1 MTTLRSRM
9 QELQRLLEG
18 HQQSEAENLAIGRA
32 AKATER
38 LGAQLDT
45 VQKLSVSAVEL
56 RNHEMPIQRPSSL
69 DLVREAL
76 DHAQQEAREDGL
88 AAGRGD
94 EPVVVKLTN
103 QLAQELK
110 EQVIPAW
117 ARFKQHRPPPVID
130 EQLLDLAVE
139 DDPDLSQRYE
149 LRLTSLTALSH
160 QTAPAAGDVSRWSS
174 LVQELRE
181 ISTQVAATAPSQ
193 AVREFVA
200 AAGSDAGATVELLE
214 EESVRRWLDEQ
225 GRRERYRVFTVSR

>member
-1 MTTLRSRM
+1 MTTIRSRM

-38 LGAQLDT
+38 LEAQLEA

-56 RNHEMPIQRPSSL
+56 RNHEMSLQRPSSL
-69 DLVREAL
+69 DLVHEAL
-76 DHAQQEAREDGL
+76 EHAQQEAREDGL

-94 EPVVVKLTN
+94 EPVVVRLTG
-103 QLAQELK
+103 QLAEELK

-117 ARFKQHRPPPVID
+117 TRFKQHRPPPVID
-130 EQLLDLAVE
+130 EQLRDLAVE
-139 DDPDLSQRYE
+139 DDPDLAQRYE
-149 LRLTSLTALSH
+149 LRLTSLVTLSH
-160 QTAPAAGDVSRWSS
+160 KVAPAAGDVDRWSS

-181 ISTQVAATAPSQ
+181 ISAQVAATAPSEE
-193 AVREFVA
+193 VRQFVA
-200 AAGSDAGATVELLE
+200 AAGSDAGAPVELLE
-214 EESVRRWLDEQ
+214 EDSVLRWLDEQ